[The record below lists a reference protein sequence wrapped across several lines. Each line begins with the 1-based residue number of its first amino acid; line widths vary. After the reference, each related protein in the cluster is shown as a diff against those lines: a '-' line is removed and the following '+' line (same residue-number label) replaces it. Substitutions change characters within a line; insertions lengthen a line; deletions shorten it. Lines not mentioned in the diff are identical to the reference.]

1 MRSVIKYSFFA
12 YILLGFL
19 FFYEINLALNAK
31 NVLEKK
37 VKGISTQIKEI
48 EAYQE
53 EISNFNASE

>member
-1 MRSVIKYSFFA
+1 MGTIIKYTLLA
-12 YILLGFL
+12 YIILGFI

-31 NVLEKK
+31 TNLEKK

-53 EISNFNASE
+53 EISSFNSSY

>member
-1 MRSVIKYSFFA
+1 MGTIIKYTLFA
-12 YILLGFL
+12 YIILGFI

-31 NVLEKK
+31 TNLEKK

-53 EISNFNASE
+53 EISSFNSSY

>member
-1 MRSVIKYSFFA
+1 M
-12 YILLGFL
+12 
-19 FFYEINLALNAK
+19 FYEVNLALNAK

-53 EISNFNASE
+53 NISNFNTAY